1 MLEGFTDV
9 SALLG
14 SGVYI
19 LLYRGKVVYVG
30 QSVKMIS
37 RIYAHRSNKDR
48 SSRQGAIL
56 PSLRGITFDKV
67 FVMPCVREDLDAVER
82 ALIDAYKP
90 RHNVHYKYP
99 TPITAAIELSIGK
112 HTVIINKPEAKP
124 TPGPKFERR
133 IWVMGLQRG
142 HINPAKVSITG
153 IRTLARTDLSLLTE
167 KRPAVTLQK
176 LRDTHHRVARAIASG
191 LSNSDVAAI
200 CGISVNRVSMYKS
213 DPAMMNLVAHYRA
226 TATADWVLSADSF
239 LEIATANMLKAERM
253 LSDELDQHDEEGTRP
268 SVKDLI
274 AISRDAADRFGYGKM
289 QKNLNV
295 NVDFAA
301 QLEGAR
307 KRSRF
312 RVIEASSSLV
322 PQSDSPPLAP
332 APVSPGGGP
341 STFRRL

>member
-1 MLEGFTDV
+1 
-9 SALLG
+9 
-14 SGVYI
+14 
-19 LLYRGKVVYVG
+19 
-30 QSVKMIS
+30 
-37 RIYAHRSNKDR
+37 
-48 SSRQGAIL
+48 
-56 PSLRGITFDKV
+56 
-67 FVMPCVREDLDAVER
+67 
-82 ALIDAYKP
+82 
-90 RHNVHYKYP
+90 
-99 TPITAAIELSIGK
+99 
-112 HTVIINKPEAKP
+112 
-124 TPGPKFERR
+124 
-133 IWVMGLQRG
+133 MGLQRG

-176 LRDTHHRVARAIASG
+176 LRDTHHRIARAVAGG
-191 LSNSDVAAI
+191 LSNVDVAAI
-200 CGISVNRVSMYKS
+200 CGISQNRVAVLKS
-213 DPAMMNLVAHYRA
+213 DPAFLDLVAHYRA
-226 TATADWVLSADSF
+226 TVTAEWVASSDSF

-312 RVIEASSSLV
+312 RVIEASSLV
-322 PQSDSPPLAP
+322 PQSDSQPRAP